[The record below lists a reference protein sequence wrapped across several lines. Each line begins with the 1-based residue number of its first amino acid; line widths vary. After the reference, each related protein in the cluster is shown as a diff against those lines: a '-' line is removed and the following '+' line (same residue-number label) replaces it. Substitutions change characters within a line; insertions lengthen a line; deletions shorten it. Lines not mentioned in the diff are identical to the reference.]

1 MTSSSR
7 FGRDRDDEE
16 ISGLGY
22 IASSTLLTSGMFGL
36 LFEVGC
42 VRCYVIVLDG
52 NKIGENL
59 FKTASERSLLSVK
72 TDFI

>member
-1 MTSSSR
+1 MTSSR

-22 IASSTLLTSGMFGL
+22 IASSTLLTSGMLSL

-42 VRCYVIVLDG
+42 VRCYVTVLDG
-52 NKIGENL
+52 KRIGQNNC
-59 FKTASERSLLSVK
+59 FKSVQLK
-72 TDFI
+72 